1 MRIVI
6 SGTVGVGKSTVSSQL
21 VEEFKKQGHKVNFLN
36 EETVDSVY
44 LDFYYKKPYEWAFL
58 AQLDFLF
65 GRFKQW
71 LVDEKKRSNLSEEEN
86 KKYITVY
93 DRHFLDDYVFAE
105 LHTIKNNISNF
116 NSITYQAIYKEL
128 SDKMNKL
135 HAKPDFFFLLRAN
148 LDVILKRLH
157 GRGRSEEIEVSND
170 YWEDLYNNYYIRPTF
185 KNHFK
190 QNVVTFVEINT
201 NNKTSN
207 EVVKE
212 ILNFINNNYDYS
224 FNGVIEKKQLKNNN
238 DNINTFKNI
247 NFN

>member
-21 VEEFKKQGHKVNFLN
+21 VKEFIKQKYEVNFLN
-36 EETVDSVY
+36 EETVDSIY
-44 LDFYYKKPYEWAFL
+44 LDFYYKKPYDWAFL

-71 LVDEKKRSNLSEEEN
+71 LIDEKKRSNLTIEKN

-105 LHTIKNNISNF
+105 LHTIKQNISNF

-135 HAKPDFFFLLRAN
+135 KAKPDFFFLLKAN
-148 LDVILKRLH
+148 LDVIVERLK
-157 GRGRSEEIEVSND
+157 GRGRSEELDVSLE
-170 YWEDLYNNYYIRPTF
+170 YWKDLYKNYYIRPTF
-185 KNHFK
+185 KNHFQ
-190 QNVVTFVEINT
+190 QNVINFVEINT
-201 NNKTSN
+201 NNKTSE

-212 ILNFINNNYDYS
+212 ILNYISNNYDYS
-224 FNGVIEKKQLKNNN
+224 FNEAIEKKQLENN
-238 DNINTFKNI
+238 NINTFKNTI
-247 NFN
+247 LN